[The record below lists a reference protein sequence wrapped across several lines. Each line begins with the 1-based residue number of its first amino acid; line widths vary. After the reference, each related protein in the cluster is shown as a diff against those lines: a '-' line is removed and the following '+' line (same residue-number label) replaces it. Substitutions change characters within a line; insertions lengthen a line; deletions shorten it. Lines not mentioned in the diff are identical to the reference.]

1 MTDTPTPAACVL
13 VTGGAGYIG
22 SHACE
27 ALARAGV
34 RPVVYD
40 NLSRG
45 HRELV
50 RFGPFEE
57 GDIRDRA
64 RLLEVFDRW
73 RPGAVMHFA
82 ALSAVGESVQ
92 DPAIYYDNNVHGAQ
106 TLLDAMRT
114 AGVGRFVFSSTAAA
128 YGQPD
133 EQPMTEQTP
142 TRPINPYGRS
152 KLMIEQLLADYDA
165 AYGLRSISLRYFNAC
180 GAHPT
185 AGIGELH
192 EPETHL
198 IPRAIQAV
206 QGRIGA
212 LDIMGTDYPTS
223 DGTAVRDYIH
233 VCDLA
238 DAHVA
243 ALRYLEAGGAT
254 TIMNLGTGRGHSV
267 KEIVEA
273 TARAV
278 GREVPARYAPRRAG
292 DPPVLVADPALAE
305 RTLGWRAQWTD
316 IEEVIA
322 SAWAFHQAHETHRE
336 PDHLADTVLKD

>member
-1 MTDTPTPAACVL
+1 MSDTSAAAGPVVL

-27 ALARAGV
+27 ALAREGF

-40 NLSRG
+40 NLERG

-50 RFGPFEE
+50 KFGPLEE

-64 RLLEVFDRW
+64 RVLEALERW
-73 RPGAVMHFA
+73 RPAAVMHFA
-82 ALSAVGESVQ
+82 ALIFVGESVQ
-92 DPAIYYDNNVHGAQ
+92 DPAAYYDNNVRGAQ

-114 AGVGRFVFSSTAAA
+114 AGVDRFVFSSTAAV
-128 YGQPD
+128 YGEPP
-133 EQPMTEQTP
+133 EQPMTEATP
-142 TRPINPYGRS
+142 KAPINPYGRT
-152 KLMIEQLLADYDA
+152 KLMIEQLLGDYA
-165 AYGLRSISLRYFNAC
+165 TAYGLRAVALRYFNAC

-192 EPETHL
+192 EPELHL
-198 IPRAIQAV
+198 IPRAIMAI
-206 QGRIGA
+206 QGKIPQ
-212 LDIMGTDYPTS
+212 LDIMGTDYPTP

-243 ALRYLEAGGAT
+243 ALRHLDRAEGFAA
-254 TIMNLGTGRGHSV
+254 MNLGTGRGQSV

-273 TARAV
+273 VRRAT
-278 GREVPARYAPRRAG
+278 GREVPARFAPRRPG
-292 DPPVLVADPALAE
+292 DPPVLVADPSLAE
-305 RTLGWRAQWTD
+305 RTLGWKAKWTD
-316 IEEVIA
+316 IEAVIA
-322 SAWAFHQAHETHRE
+322 SAWAFHQGAHRG
-336 PDHLADTVLKD
+336 